1 MSGTIHHESASSS
14 VGMSNSNNNTP
25 VLPRTPPLGGTG
37 GRYLQEEDDAG
48 FGGLWTQD
56 ATTLLQAARDSQQPS
71 LPDTKAATHATQA
84 QAQAAINQGMELATE
99 LIRNAEGLRSA
110 ADPATS

>member
-1 MSGTIHHESASSS
+1 MSGSDELGWGFDLYNVSERTRMSGTIHHESASSS

-48 FGGLWTQD
+48 FGG
-56 ATTLLQAARDSQQPS
+56 ATARPS
-71 LPDTKAATHATQA
+71 LPTGPDLEVYQ
-84 QAQAAINQGMELATE
+84 NRGVCLAKCG
-99 LIRNAEGLRSA
+99 I
-110 ADPATS
+110 